1 MKFQELEY
9 AKTDLLFNFELISQ
23 ESKLGCFHEGIGVCE
38 QIMGTPIPLSYT
50 RLTSRFLVLWHLT
63 LPVILWDDCH
73 WIVVPATFISAASL
87 FCIEEVITLFA
98 LFCIYLHSRIKTT
111 HTHTHILSH
120 TLLLKLK
127 SIMQVGV
134 LIEEPFPMLA
144 LDDLCHRLRSNI
156 DDVMRHEKLIQAR
169 VSENRKRSYSKEH
182 SPNGWPNS

>member
-1 MKFQELEY
+1 MLHRDKISNNASSSISQKHELRVKFQELEH

-38 QIMGTPIPLSYT
+38 QIIGTPIPLSYT

-98 LFCIYLHSRIKTT
+98 FSAFTCIC
-111 HTHTHILSH
+111 
-120 TLLLKLK
+120 
-127 SIMQVGV
+127 G
-134 LIEEPFPMLA
+134 
-144 LDDLCHRLRSNI
+144 
-156 DDVMRHEKLIQAR
+156 
-169 VSENRKRSYSKEH
+169 
-182 SPNGWPNS
+182 